1 MRNILVVF
9 SDINKL
15 VPEEEKEFTRNMQN
29 LWETLT
35 HSPPERLKND
45 IHLWQRL
52 DNIINNNINRDDY
65 DSKEW
70 CKKIIDIYVDPN
82 YKINAN

>member
-15 VPEEEKEFTRNMQN
+15 VPEEEKEFTRSMQN

-45 IHLWQRL
+45 IQLWQRL
-52 DNIINNNINRDDY
+52 DKIINYNIKQDDY

-70 CKKIIDIYVDPN
+70 CKKIIDIYVDPR
-82 YKINAN
+82 YRINS